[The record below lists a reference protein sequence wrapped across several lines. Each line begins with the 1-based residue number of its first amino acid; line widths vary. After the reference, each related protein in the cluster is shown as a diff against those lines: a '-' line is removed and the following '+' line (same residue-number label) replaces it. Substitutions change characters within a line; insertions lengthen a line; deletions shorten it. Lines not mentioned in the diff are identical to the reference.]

1 MNSLAPPAEFQ
12 ITQLLATPTVRI
24 RDVRCEGSRRHMGA
38 EERAV
43 RTYLVYPY
51 RGIYV
56 RHVGVDD
63 SVAEPNQVLYFN
75 AGESYR
81 VSHPIA
87 GGDSSFVVE
96 PEESILRELA
106 PKERLLDGEP
116 LRFRIQ
122 RSRLD
127 TRAQALAALLRHSL
141 KTGVI
146 EQLEAESLALTLIR
160 RTLGPNTSREP
171 TGSSGHRKLVDR
183 TKLVLSGDLS
193 RRWALSD
200 IAAEVGV
207 SPVYLTQVFQRVEG
221 VPLYRYQLRLRLAQA
236 LDLIGKEKDLTS
248 IALDLGFSNHSHF
261 TSAFR
266 QAYGRSPSAFKDIVL
281 SKQGR

>member
-1 MNSLAPPAEFQ
+1 MSAPLPDLL
-12 ITQLLATPTVRI
+12 ITQLLDTPTVRI
-24 RDVRCEGSRRHMGA
+24 RDVRCEGANRHKSA
-38 EERAV
+38 SERV
-43 RTYLVYPY
+43 TRTQLVYPY
-51 RGIYV
+51 WGVYV

-63 SVAEPNQVLYFN
+63 AVAEPSQVLYFN
-75 AGESYR
+75 AGESYC
-81 VSHPIA
+81 VSHPVA

-96 PEESILRELA
+96 PEDSVLRELA

-122 RSRLD
+122 NSRLD

-146 EQLEAESLALTLIR
+146 EQLEAESLALTLIQ
-160 RTLGPNTSREP
+160 RTLGRRTSREA
-171 TGSSGHRKLVDR
+171 TGSPGHRKLVDR
-183 TKLVLSGDLS
+183 TKLVLSADLS
-193 RRWALSD
+193 RRWTLGD
-200 IAAEVGV
+200 IASEVGV

-221 VPLYRYQLRLRLAQA
+221 VPLYRFQLRLRLAQA
-236 LDLIGKEKDLTS
+236 LELLGREADLTR

-261 TSAFR
+261 SSAFR

-281 SKQGR
+281 AKQDR

>member
-1 MNSLAPPAEFQ
+1 MSLPPPDLH
-12 ITQLLATPTVRI
+12 ITQLLDTPTVRI
-24 RDVRCEGSRRHMGA
+24 RDVRCEGTQRHKSA
-38 EERAV
+38 EERV
-43 RTYLVYPY
+43 SRTQLVYPY
-51 RGIYV
+51 RGVYV

-63 SVAEPNQVLYFN
+63 AVAEPNQVLYFN
-75 AGESYR
+75 AGESYC
-81 VSHPIA
+81 VSHPIS

-96 PEESILRELA
+96 PEESVLRELA

-122 RSRLD
+122 NSRLD

-146 EQLEAESLALTLIR
+146 EQLEAESLTLTLIQ
-160 RTLGPNTSREP
+160 RTLGPRTSHESA
-171 TGSSGHRKLVDR
+171 GSRGHRKLVDR
-183 TKLVLSGDLS
+183 TKLVLSSDLT
-193 RRWALSD
+193 RRWALGD

-221 VPLYRYQLRLRLAQA
+221 VPLYRFQLRLRLAQA
-236 LDLIGKEKDLTS
+236 LELLGRETDLTR

-261 TSAFR
+261 SSAFR

-281 SKQGR
+281 AKQDR